1 MVPKGG
7 IREARAPT
15 IRVQTITHTI
25 LGGPYYNC
33 SIIGPKTLLKLL
45 RPLYYL
51 IRSMRPRSASWRT
64 PFQHCS
70 GTASFTLTTV
80 VPSAPGLPST
90 SYTQLKGLRTVRFWG
105 CHGLFRLG
113 GRGASGCPVL
123 HILKYSLHGA
133 HGSFAKARVSG
144 FKIHKRKTNQGFGIE
159 TSGPGLIYG
168 WLSKLRSLFGS
179 LL

>member
-1 MVPKGG
+1 MGFWGLGLKSLVSATSVVPKGG

-15 IRVQTITHTI
+15 IRVQRITHTI

-70 GTASFTLTTV
+70 GTASFTLTTA

-123 HILKYSLHGA
+123 HILKYSLHVLTEASLRPGY
-133 HGSFAKARVSG
+133 RVS
-144 FKIHKRKTNQGFGIE
+144 RY
-159 TSGPGLIYG
+159 TSAN
-168 WLSKLRSLFGS
+168 
-179 LL
+179 